1 LFWHGTYDNLFETIQ
16 PVNLSMSIEI
26 KGVTFPALLVKFDP
40 ELTIEKN
47 LEELEEKLSSAFFKN
62 SVVTVDPGIMNFTD
76 SDKKKIEKA
85 IEQSNAKFL
94 GYRSNVDATGSGSVA
109 TRKKQINSISEK
121 KSLRIINKTLR
132 NGQRIEYDGDVMIF
146 GDVNPGAYVIASGN
160 IIVMGVLRGVVH
172 AGARGDESTVVIALK
187 LNAQQLRIGNYIT
200 RAPDDAEVESP
211 DKTEKAYVKDNQILI
226 EQIKV

>member
-1 LFWHGTYDNLFETIQ
+1 
-16 PVNLSMSIEI
+16 MSIEI

-40 ELTIEKN
+40 EMTIDKN
-47 LEELEEKLSSAFFKN
+47 LEELKEKLSSAFFQN
-62 SVVTVDPGIMNFTD
+62 SVVTVDSGIVNFTD
-76 SDKKKIEKA
+76 ADKKKIESTIEKA
-85 IEQSNAKFL
+85 SAKFL
-94 GYRSNVDATGSGSVA
+94 GYRSNVEATGSSKV
-109 TRKKQINSISEK
+109 TTKKKQIDSISEK
-121 KSLRIINKTLR
+121 KSLNIINKTLR

-187 LNAQQLRIGNYIT
+187 LLPQQLRIGNYIT
-200 RAPDDAEVESP
+200 RAPDSAEEETP
-211 DKTEKAYVKDNQILI
+211 DNSEKAYIKDNQILI